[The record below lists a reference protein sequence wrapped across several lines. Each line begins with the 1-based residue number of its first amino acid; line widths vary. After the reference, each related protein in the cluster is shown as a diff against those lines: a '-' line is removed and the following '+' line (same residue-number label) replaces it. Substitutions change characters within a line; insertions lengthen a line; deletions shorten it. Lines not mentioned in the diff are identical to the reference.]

1 MSASVNSKRRH
12 REDFLPFAM
21 PDVGQEELEAIR
33 QVFESGWVT
42 TGPKAHE
49 FEKRFAARVGAK
61 HAVAVNSG
69 TAALHL
75 ALEAIGLKAGDEV
88 VTTPYTF
95 TATAEVVVYFGARP
109 VFVDVEPRSLNMD
122 PEALRGAISP
132 KTRAVIPVH
141 MAGLPADLDAI
152 LEVARLHEIVV
163 IEDAAHA
170 FPASYRGRTIGSVGD
185 MTCFSFYATKTITTG
200 EGGMVCT
207 DNAAW
212 AERCRR
218 MSLHGIS
225 KDSWT
230 RYGER
235 GSWYYEV
242 AAPGFKYNMTDVAA
256 AMGLVQ
262 LEKADVMWRRRVEIA
277 RRYSE
282 AFARSSFFEVPEE
295 RPDREHAWHLYQLR
309 LNLGQ
314 LRIDRA
320 RFIDELRRR
329 NIGTSVHFIPLH
341 LHPYYRDA
349 YGYRPSDFPVSVAE
363 YEREI
368 SLPIYPRM
376 TDKDVADV
384 IEAVLDVGTE
394 NAR

>member
-1 MSASVNSKRRH
+1 MSTSASSKRRH
-12 REDFLPFAM
+12 REQFLPFAM

-33 QVFESGWVT
+33 QVMESGWLT

-49 FEKRFAARVGAK
+49 FEKRFAARVGAR
-61 HAVAVNSG
+61 HAVAVNSC

-122 PEALRGAISP
+122 PDALGGAITP
-132 KTRAVIPVH
+132 RTRAVIPIH
-141 MAGLPADLDAI
+141 MAGLAADLDAI
-152 LEVARLHEIVV
+152 LEVARRHEIAVV
-163 IEDAAHA
+163 EDAAHA
-170 FPASYRGRTIGSVGD
+170 FPSSCRGRTIGSVGD
-185 MTCFSFYATKTITTG
+185 ITCFSFYATKTITTG
-200 EGGMVCT
+200 EGGMICT
-207 DNAAW
+207 DNATW

-225 KDSWT
+225 NDSWK
-230 RYGER
+230 RYGES

-262 LEKADVMWRRRVEIA
+262 LEKADVMRGRRMGIA

-282 AFARSSFFEVPEE
+282 AFGGSMFFEVPEE
-295 RPDREHAWHLYQLR
+295 RPDCEHAWHLYQLR
-309 LNLGQ
+309 LHLGQ

-320 RFIDELRRR
+320 RFVDELRGR

-341 LHPYYRDA
+341 LHPYYRDT
-349 YGYRPSDFPVSVAE
+349 YGHRPSDFPISVAE

-368 SLPIYPRM
+368 SLPIYSRM
-376 TDKDVADV
+376 TDEDVADV
-384 IEAVLDVGTE
+384 IEAVLEVGTE